1 MSPTRK
7 IAFVDG
13 QEGTTGLQI
22 RERLLAHP
30 DVQLIEIEA
39 DRRKDTERRRELINA
54 SDVVFLCLPD
64 AAARESVAL
73 LAPNNTRTR
82 FIDASTAHR
91 VAQGWTYGL
100 PELSPA
106 QREAIRNSQRVAV
119 NGCHAA
125 GFILALAPLVAQGL
139 VPADYPISATS
150 ITGYSGGGKKMI
162 ADYDEARESRA
173 LDAARMYALGLVH
186 KHLPEMQAYCGL
198 SRAPVFV
205 PIVDNFYKGMAVSI
219 PLHAH
224 LLAPGVTRAHVH
236 AALERHYADEKF
248 VRVLSLASEH
258 HTPSGF
264 FDPMACNDTNRNEVL
279 VFGND
284 ERMLLVSRLDNL
296 GKGASGAAVQC
307 MNLML
312 GLPEDQTLEA

>member
-1 MSPTRK
+1 MSTSRK
-7 IAFVDG
+7 IVFVDG

-22 RERLLAHP
+22 HERLLAHP
-30 DVQLIEIEA
+30 EVELLEIEP

-54 SDVVFLCLPD
+54 ADVVFLCLPD
-64 AAARESVAL
+64 VAARESVTL
-73 LAPNNTRTR
+73 LDADNTRTR

-91 VAQGWTYGL
+91 VSPGWTYGL
-100 PELSPA
+100 PELSA
-106 QREAIRNSQRVAV
+106 QQRVAIRQSRRVAV

-125 GFILALAPLVAQGL
+125 GFILALAPLVSTGL
-139 VPADYPISATS
+139 VPADYPVTS
-150 ITGYSGGGKKMI
+150 TSLTGYSGGGKKMI
-162 ADYDEARESRA
+162 ADYDAARDSRA
-173 LDAARMYALGLVH
+173 LDAARMYALALAH

-224 LLAPGVTRAHVH
+224 LLAPGTTRAAVH
-236 AALERHYADEKF
+236 AALARHYAGERF
-248 VRVLSLASEH
+248 IRVLPLEDESNA
-258 HTPSGF
+258 PSGF
-264 FDPMACNDTNRNEVL
+264 FDPMACNDTNRNDL
-279 VFGND
+279 FVFGND
-284 ERMLLVSRLDNL
+284 ERMLVVSRLDNL

-312 GLPEDQTLEA
+312 GFDEGLMLEA

>member
-1 MSPTRK
+1 MNSSPRT
-7 IAFVDG
+7 AFVDG

-22 RERLLAHP
+22 RDRLLAHP
-30 DVQLIEIEA
+30 DITLIEIEA
-39 DRRKDTERRRELINA
+39 DRRKDIARRRELINA
-54 SDVVFLCLPD
+54 ADAVFLCLPD
-64 AAARESVAL
+64 DAARESVTL
-73 LAPNNTRTR
+73 LEPGNDRTC

-91 VAQGWTYGL
+91 VAEGWTYGL
-100 PELSPA
+100 PELGSA
-106 QREAIRNSQRVAV
+106 QREAIRRSRRVAV

-125 GFILALAPLVAQGL
+125 GFILAVAPLVAAGL
-139 VPADYPISATS
+139 VPADYPVSATS

-162 ADYDEARESRA
+162 ADYDAARDSRA

-186 KHLPEMQAYCGL
+186 KHLPEMKAYCGL

-224 LLAPGVTRAHVH
+224 LLAPGTTRATVH
-236 AALERHYADEKF
+236 AALSAHYEGERF
-248 VRVLSLASEH
+248 VRVMPLDEPDNA
-258 HTPSGF
+258 PGGF
-264 FDPMACNDTNRNEVL
+264 FDPMACNDTNRNDVF

-284 ERMLLVSRLDNL
+284 ERMLVVSCLDNL

-312 GLPEDQTLEA
+312 GLDEAQTLAA